1 MYSPIAKDAVAA
13 GLGAFKTC
21 SELLP
26 SANTKSSI
34 KSPLELT
41 ACALT
46 PATLGFKSLR
56 RTSGI

>member
-41 ACALT
+41 A
-46 PATLGFKSLR
+46 
-56 RTSGI
+56 